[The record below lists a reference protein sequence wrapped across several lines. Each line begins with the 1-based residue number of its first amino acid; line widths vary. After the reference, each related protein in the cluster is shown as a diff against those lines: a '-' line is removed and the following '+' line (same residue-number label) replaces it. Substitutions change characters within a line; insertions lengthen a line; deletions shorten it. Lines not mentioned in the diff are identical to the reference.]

1 MLIDMQ
7 ISKLNKFLL
16 AFILAGCVS
25 YGENTRSSLV
35 SFNEIQCEQKSS
47 NLYLFV
53 EGENIDFEYEK
64 IGLIEV
70 QSGQFATSEEAFD
83 ELKYQVWNNCANG
96 IINIEQSSTL
106 RETGTTFVDNEEMYS
121 SYVVTGVAVRITED
135 DDFIIV
141 NEKNRVSLDFVE
153 KVEGR
158 KNKEMKK
165 ANAEGTMSVIAI
177 IAGAIA
183 ILASL

>member
-1 MLIDMQ
+1 M
-7 ISKLNKFLL
+7 

-35 SFNEIQCEQKSS
+35 SFNEIECDNKSS
-47 NLYLFV
+47 TLYLFV
-53 EGENIDFEYEK
+53 EGESIDFEYEK

-70 QSGQFATSEEAFD
+70 KSGQFASSDEAFD
-83 ELKYQVWNNCANG
+83 ELKYQAWKNCANG

-106 RETGTTFVDNEEMYS
+106 RETGTTFVDNEEVYS
-121 SYVVTGVAVRITED
+121 SYVLTGVAVHIDED
-135 DDFIIV
+135 DDFMAA

-153 KVEGR
+153 KVENR
-158 KNKEMKK
+158 KNKELKE
-165 ANAEGTMSVIAI
+165 ANTEGALSVIAI

-183 ILASL
+183 ILVSI